1 MHTQVRIY
9 SDIAV
14 YFLKFEGILEIHNM
28 SIRIIEHNEIKI
40 TTVDKLTDQIKE
52 LERKVQGSSHQIKE
66 LELKVQGSNMADQL
80 KEI

>member
-1 MHTQVRIY
+1 MHTQVRIH

-14 YFLKFEGILEIHNM
+14 YFLKIIKFKGILEIHNM

-52 LERKVQGSSHQIKE
+52 LE
-66 LELKVQGSNMADQL
+66 
-80 KEI
+80 